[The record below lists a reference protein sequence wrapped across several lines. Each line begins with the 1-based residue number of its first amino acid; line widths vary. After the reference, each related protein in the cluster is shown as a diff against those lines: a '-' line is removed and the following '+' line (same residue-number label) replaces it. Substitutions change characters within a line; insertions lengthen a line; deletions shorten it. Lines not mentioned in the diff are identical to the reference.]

1 MTKYDKLEE
10 DLLIKNHG
18 DTPNPFVLS
27 KSAPERSKQLSE
39 EIAQRTG
46 QNTRKEM
53 DKRLGVSNSVTY
65 IKCPHCGKT
74 F

>member
-1 MTKYDKLEE
+1 MKSTGFSAQMRILFVT
-10 DLLIKNHG
+10 